1 MVVLVGRRRRASYAT
16 IAVLDAPS
24 KQASSS
30 KSKSTKLHCVVPEN
44 LAKNLRLRQDDA
56 VKVVPLGKGGGGAT
70 DDAED
75 DDPTAPSER
84 SGDLVLLDSSKVP
97 VVTSVT
103 LSPLTDSLEA
113 LQASEGGEFSD
124 EELQDRF
131 VKLYTEGA
139 TKALFKRGHILTLL
153 DENGRHLDF
162 VVSHVELE
170 GEDSGKPTENG
181 EEGTCDTYF
190 FIPLYSCGIVLGGRY
205 SL

>member
-1 MVVLVGRRRRASYAT
+1 M
-16 IAVLDAPS
+16 LDAPS

-113 LQASEGGEFSD
+113 LQASEGGELSD
-124 EELQDRF
+124 EELQERF

-170 GEDSGKPTENG
+170 GEDSGKATENG
-181 EEGTCDTYF
+181 EEGTCDAYF